1 MSIRKHIPFLLERDG
16 CRCMLCREPLDP
28 HREPVHVDHRIPRSK
43 GGSDVRNNLQLA
55 HPFCNQS
62 KGNRMPGTSVQAKLM
77 LGAKTLKE
85 CALDALPRLSWP
97 ETLKPR
103 LPAQLALPFEALRAR
118 LGLTLL
124 KLLSETTF
132 ILGGVRPS
140 PTAWVQ

>member
-1 MSIRKHIPFLLERDG
+1 MDHIVPK
-16 CRCMLCREPLDP
+16 
-28 HREPVHVDHRIPRSK
+28 SK
-43 GGSDVRNNLQLA
+43 GGSNGRDNLQLA

-62 KGNRMPGTSVQAKLM
+62 KGNRMPGTSIQDKLM

-85 CALDALPRLSWP
+85 VALDALPRLEWP

-103 LPAQLALPFEALRAR
+103 LPAQLALQFEALRAR
-118 LGLTLL
+118 LGLSLL

-140 PTAWVQ
+140 PTAFLP